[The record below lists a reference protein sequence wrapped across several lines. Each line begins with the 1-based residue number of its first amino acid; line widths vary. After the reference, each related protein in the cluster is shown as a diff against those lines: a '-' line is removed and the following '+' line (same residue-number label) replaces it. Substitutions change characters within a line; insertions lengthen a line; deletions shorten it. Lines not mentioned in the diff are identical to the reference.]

1 MIAERMYPTQHILS
15 NGGRDLNAEIHGDDI
30 IIIWAYE
37 RKYFVRLF
45 KNVKMT
51 AKEFIDAVYDFP
63 KKEV

>member
-1 MIAERMYPTQHILS
+1 MTAEKMYPAQHILR
-15 NGGRDLNAEIHGDDI
+15 NGGKELTAEIHGDEI
-30 IIIWAYE
+30 VIIWAYE

-51 AKEFIDAVYDFP
+51 AKEFINAVYGFP

>member
-15 NGGRDLNAEIHGDDI
+15 NGGKDLTAEIHGDEI
-30 IIIWAYE
+30 VIIWAYE

-51 AKEFIDAVYDFP
+51 AKEFINTVYGFH